1 MNIQNLIV
9 NYGGEKVEYISL
21 NELEDKLDFFHKM
34 YDTVRL
40 VDPTYKK
47 VIDYRGS
54 SIIGTQEIC
63 YNYWGDGKICNNCIS
78 MRAHHEDK
86 SFVKLEKTED
96 AIMLVTAIPIVN
108 SKSPVVL
115 ELMKNAT
122 DSMLVGS
129 GNYNEGELLHR
140 FVKEMEEVIVREP
153 LTSLYNRRFVNERLP
168 VDIINAT
175 LNHLP
180 LSVCFIDLD
189 HFKSINDL
197 NGHEAGD
204 QAIKTVSDE
213 IKKHIRPERD
223 WVARY
228 GGDEFLI
235 CFNNTDEKEA
245 YEIVEQ
251 IQNSIER
258 IPIDIQMESE
268 HLSISYGIKTMRD
281 IQMTAEELISF
292 ADQEIFKAKRN
303 KERNVK

>member
-1 MNIQNLIV
+1 MKIQNLI
-9 NYGGEKVEYISL
+9 NCGGEKLEYITL

-54 SIIGTQEIC
+54 SITQTKDIC
-63 YNYWGDGKICNNCIS
+63 YNYWRDGKICNNCIS
-78 MRAHHEDK
+78 MRAHYEDK
-86 SFVKLEKTED
+86 SFVKLEKTSD

-122 DSMLVGS
+122 DSMLIGS

-140 FVKEMEEVIVREP
+140 YVKEIEDVIVREP

-180 LSVCFIDLD
+180 LTVCFIDLD

-204 QAIKTVSDE
+204 LAIKTVGDV
-213 IKKHIRPERD
+213 IKRHVRPELD

-235 CFNNTDEKEA
+235 CFNNTDENEA
-245 YEIVEQ
+245 HEIVKKIEYEIEK
-251 IQNSIER
+251 
-258 IPIDIQMESE
+258 IPLDIQMESD
-268 HLSISYGIKTMRD
+268 HLSISYGMKTMRD
-281 IQMTAEELISF
+281 IQMTAEELIKF
-292 ADQEIFKAKRN
+292 ADQEMYKVKRN
-303 KERNVK
+303 KESSIK